1 MLTQN
6 DVDSLYGKFIDEN
19 IRLEQKDVEASAKSR
34 EWFLDRLKSEIAK
47 DEKNPTLYATDPF
60 VKFGSYFA
68 GTQVKPVDE
77 KDVLVVI
84 DSNTG
89 VFSSSGSSYGNG
101 LGSASPNKKYSS
113 KFMKDDGTG
122 VSPTKQLNW
131 LMKLADNILIPL
143 GGEASLR
150 NGQAVTINLK
160 NKNLKIDLIPAGIFS
175 RTSDSTDIFYNIP
188 NGKADNGW
196 IITNPK
202 IDLIRIKS
210 LAQSKSGVKDI
221 VRVLKFIRDSY
232 KMNISSYA
240 IQCSVCE
247 FAEDNYWS
255 DSFSYNLE
263 WALKSFIRD
272 LKTCT
277 IYDGYDP
284 NLNLLIGVDSLDYY
298 AGRLENVE
306 AVLSSLQHEE
316 RRECAYKKMI
326 NILSNGTVDLKTSE
340 GMNSSRAKT
349 LGQLL
354 EDINRLR

>member
-6 DVDSLYGKFIDEN
+6 DIDSLFGKFIDEN

-34 EWFLDRLKSEIAK
+34 EWFLERLKSEISK
-47 DEKNPTLYATDPF
+47 DESNPKLYVADPF

-89 VFSSSGSSYGNG
+89 VFSRSGSSYGKG
-101 LGSASPNKKYSS
+101 LGSANPNKKYNS
-113 KFMKDDGTG
+113 KYMKDDGTG

-131 LMKLADNILIPL
+131 LKKLADNILIPL
-143 GGEASLR
+143 GGEASFR
-150 NGQAVTINLK
+150 NGQSVTIKLK
-160 NKNLKIDLIPAGIFS
+160 SKNLKIDLIPAGIFS
-175 RTSDSTDIFYNIP
+175 RTIDSNNIFYNIP

-202 IDLIRIKS
+202 IDLIRLKN
-210 LAQSKSGVKDI
+210 LAQSKNGIKDI
-221 VRVLKFIRDSY
+221 VRLLKFIRDSY

-240 IQCSVCE
+240 IQCSVCD

-255 DSFSYNLE
+255 ENFSYNFE

-272 LKTCT
+272 LKLGT
-277 IYDGYDP
+277 IYDGYNP
-284 NLNLLIGVDSLDYY
+284 NLNLLDGVESLGYY

-306 AVLSSLQHEE
+306 SVLSSLQQEDS
-316 RRECAYKKMI
+316 RDSAYKKMV
-326 NILSNGTVDLKTSE
+326 NILSNGKVEVKLSEASFSLKE
-340 GMNSSRAKT
+340 RT
-349 LGQLL
+349 LKQLF
-354 EDINRLR
+354 DNYNNF